1 MDFGEIL
8 SRAWQIVWK
17 YKVLWIFGILAGS
30 TAGGNYGS
38 SGVNY
43 QFSGQDLPRRIEQ
56 FFNNIPDWQL
66 TLGAFLIIGLV
77 LLAIVLAVVLG
88 TVGRIGVVRGTM
100 RGDAEVERLSFGELF
115 KSSLPY
121 FWRVFGLNLLIFLGL
136 LVIIFLLVGFIVLA
150 GVLTAGIALI
160 CLLPLICLAVPI
172 SWFVSIIIEQANVA
186 LVVDDVSV
194 FEGLRRGWQ
203 IVIDHIGE
211 FILMGLILLLG
222 GGLVSFLIGLP
233 FAFLAFPIILSVA
246 AGSGVAIGSSVSYV
260 FLICLVLYLPV
271 LLVLSGFVR
280 AYIGSAW
287 TLTYMRLTGRR
298 PVETAP
304 SAPELE
310 PAV

>member
-8 SRAWQIVWK
+8 GRAWQIVWK
-17 YKVLWIFGILAGS
+17 YKVLWLFGILAGC

-38 SGVNY
+38 SSVNY
-43 QFSGQDLPRRIEQ
+43 QFSGDNLPLRIER
-56 FFNNIPDWQL
+56 FFTDIPDWQL

-77 LLAIVLAVVLG
+77 LLVIVLAVVLG

-100 RGDAEVERLSFGELF
+100 RGDAAVERLGFGELF
-115 KSSLPY
+115 NSSLPY

-136 LVIIFLLVGFIVLA
+136 LVITILMVGFFVLA

-172 SWFVSIIIEQANVA
+172 GWFVSIIIEQANVA
-186 LVVDDVSV
+186 LVVDDVGV

-211 FILMGLILLLG
+211 YILMGLILLLG
-222 GGLVSFLIGLP
+222 GGLVSFLISLP
-233 FAFLAFPIILSVA
+233 FAFLAFPIFLSIA
-246 AGSGVAIGSSVSYV
+246 AGSGMGIGTSVSTI

-271 LLVLSGFVR
+271 LLVLNGFLR

-287 TLTYMRLTGRR
+287 TLSYMRLTGRR
-298 PVETAP
+298 PAESMPA
-304 SAPELE
+304 APELE
-310 PAV
+310 PAL